1 MNCSLLTAG
10 LVSLALF
17 AGCASEEAAKDKNFH
32 TSGNREADQRAEQM
46 IAKDQQIRGEAATG
60 DQSDVKPTLYARL
73 GQDEGI
79 KIIVSD
85 WVDRAL
91 ADPRVNWKRLGV
103 TSGGV
108 LGVGAKSETW
118 TPTPATI
125 EQMKKHIVQFIA
137 LATGGPAQYDG
148 HDMGTAHKGMAI
160 TNDEFSAAIGD
171 LNYSLDAHKVA
182 IDEKKELIAIVE
194 STRTQIVE
202 EH

>member
-1 MNCSLLTAG
+1 MQRSLLTVAVLSLS
-10 LVSLALF
+10 LV
-17 AGCASEEAAKDKNFH
+17 AGCASEQATKAKDYH
-32 TSGNREADQRAEQM
+32 TSGNREADQRAEQY
-46 IAKDQQIRGEAATG
+46 IAKDQAIRGEAATG
-60 DQSDVKPTLYARL
+60 DQSDVKPTLYVRL
-73 GQDEGI
+73 GGEEGL
-79 KIIVSD
+79 KAIVSD

-125 EQMKKHIVQFIA
+125 EQLKKHIVQFLS
-137 LATGGPAQYDG
+137 LAAGGPVHYDG
-148 HDMGTAHKGMAI
+148 RDMTNAHKGMQI
-160 TNDEFSAAIGD
+160 TNDEFGAAIGD

-194 STRTQIVE
+194 STRPQIVE
-202 EH
+202 ER